1 MCRDPLEVAGVDA
14 LVDKMP
20 LLLAGAAIPTRAG
33 PHAAAAAA
41 PAAAGAGSVLLGSR
55 MDHSFVVLGNGK
67 QRAAP
72 GARGGGSGAAAADG
86 GPAAGVRGAMD
97 GSFVM
102 LPSAAAGP
110 TTYASNAS
118 LDAKVTILTRVF
130 EIATQQTEVEHPLC
144 LECTRELCK
153 ELEAEVDEVERDI
166 VAYSALLAE
175 LETEPSHGMTHA
187 DYSREKQKA
196 EEEEQK
202 LLRQLRGMEEQQ
214 AEVQAQLAGLSL
226 KSRELDELEERYWHE
241 FNDFKLQLT
250 SHQEERDA
258 MFAKIEVASAQLEAL
273 KHVNVLNDVFYIWY
287 KDDFGTISNLRLGKL
302 PHSPVEW
309 DEINAAWGQACLL
322 LFTMAHLCR
331 LTFSYRILPM
341 GSYPRIAD
349 SKDTYNL
356 FGPVNIFWSTRYD
369 KAMVFYLA
377 CLKEFADFAH
387 ARDRAAEL
395 PPGQSCF
402 QLPYKIENDEVNG
415 FTIKQS
421 FNREERW
428 TKALKF
434 MLCDLKA
441 CLEWLCTAGRGTP
454 SHPTSTEPK
463 A

>member
-1 MCRDPLEVAGVDA
+1 MKRRLAAASSPAIGDPQLDVGLVASPPTAHASAAAVLPAGR
-14 LVDKMP
+14 LP
-20 LLLAGAAIPTRAG
+20 LLPPPSSLLRGEKKASSVSHPPET
-33 PHAAAAAA
+33 P
-41 PAAAGAGSVLLGSR
+41 GSLLPPSLDGQRGS
-55 MDHSFVVLGNGK
+55 GG
-67 QRAAP
+67 
-72 GARGGGSGAAAADG
+72 GGGSGGNG
-86 GPAAGVRGAMD
+86 GGGGASAG
-97 GSFVM
+97 S
-102 LPSAAAGP
+102 GP

-166 VAYSALLAE
+166 VAYSALLVE
-175 LETEPSHGMTHA
+175 LEAEPSHGMTHA
-187 DYSREKQKA
+187 DYSLEKQKA

-202 LLRQLRGMEEQQ
+202 LLRQLRGVEEQQ
-214 AEVQAQLAGLSL
+214 AEVQAQLAGLSV

-241 FNDFKLQLT
+241 FNDFKLQLA

-258 MFAKIEVASAQLEAL
+258 VFAKIEVASAQLEAL

-302 PHSPVEW
+302 PHIPVEW

-331 LTFSYRILPM
+331 VTFSYRILPM

>member
-1 MCRDPLEVAGVDA
+1 
-14 LVDKMP
+14 
-20 LLLAGAAIPTRAG
+20 
-33 PHAAAAAA
+33 
-41 PAAAGAGSVLLGSR
+41 
-55 MDHSFVVLGNGK
+55 
-67 QRAAP
+67 
-72 GARGGGSGAAAADG
+72 
-86 GPAAGVRGAMD
+86 
-97 GSFVM
+97 
-102 LPSAAAGP
+102 
-110 TTYASNAS
+110 
-118 LDAKVTILTRVF
+118 
-130 EIATQQTEVEHPLC
+130 
-144 LECTRELCK
+144 
-153 ELEAEVDEVERDI
+153 
-166 VAYSALLAE
+166 
-175 LETEPSHGMTHA
+175 
-187 DYSREKQKA
+187 
-196 EEEEQK
+196 
-202 LLRQLRGMEEQQ
+202 
-214 AEVQAQLAGLSL
+214 
-226 KSRELDELEERYWHE
+226 
-241 FNDFKLQLT
+241 
-250 SHQEERDA
+250 
-258 MFAKIEVASAQLEAL
+258 
-273 KHVNVLNDVFYIWY
+273 
-287 KDDFGTISNLRLGKL
+287 
-302 PHSPVEW
+302 
-309 DEINAAWGQACLL
+309 
-322 LFTMAHLCR
+322 MAHLCR